1 MRHPDLDRKQ
11 FRFLARMHFWV
22 MFFAFILYVCF
33 GFALGPDFFK
43 RDIIARLHVFADDII
58 SVTATVLSD
67 PAKPVVTATPSC
79 VSGVPRITLDW
90 ANDTGTTTWD
100 IDRNG
105 LPLST
110 GVVLSQY
117 TDTSV
122 TANTTYSYVVTAYG
136 PMSPGSDISDPVS
149 VTTADCQGILPPAT
163 VLIERVG
170 AVHVAVNR
178 SNVSMDRQRPQI
190 TGTTNIPN
198 AIVDISLTRP
208 QIEARFTANANGYF
222 SWIPPIDLENG
233 NHILS
238 VTVIDPSDAGRTSR
252 DGFTFRTEDGTDSG
266 SESRGG
272 TSRDTTERQNT
283 PITDQSTI
291 DFTVKI
297 NNGAQFVFQGDE
309 VNVTI
314 LSQQGSFPIGTVFRF
329 FVVDA
334 SGKEVLRLSEA
345 AIEFSSQTTLSLIQR
360 MPLSLNPG
368 VYRIRADAYRRDI
381 IVSRDVRFEIRAWPL
396 VSFGGGTEVTYPEAA
411 SFIGTIFLVLF
422 SLFIFLL
429 LFLVREYWLYLHH
442 LRLVSE
448 RHLDRL
454 GFISTKRKGVVR

>member
-1 MRHPDLDRKQ
+1 MRHPDRKH
-11 FRFLARMHFWV
+11 FRLLARMHFWV
-22 MFFAFILYVCF
+22 MFFAFILYLCF

-43 RDIIARLHVFADDII
+43 RDILERLHVFADDII
-58 SVTATVLSD
+58 SVTATVLSG
-67 PAKPVVTATPSC
+67 PAKPVVTAIPVC
-79 VSGVPRITLDW
+79 VSGVPHIVLDW
-90 ANDTGTTTWD
+90 GNDTGTITWD

-136 PMSPGSDISDPVS
+136 PMAPGSNISDPVS
-149 VTTADCQGILPPAT
+149 VTASDCQGILPPAT
-163 VLIERVG
+163 VVIERLGVTN
-170 AVHVAVNR
+170 VAVNR
-178 SNVSMDRQRPQI
+178 SNISMDRQRPQV

-198 AIVDISLTRP
+198 AVVDISMNRP
-208 QIEARFTANANGYF
+208 QIEARFAANANGYF

-252 DGFTFRTEDGTDSG
+252 DGFTFRTEDGVDSG
-266 SESRGG
+266 SESRGS
-272 TSRDTTERQNT
+272 TSVDTTGIQKA
-283 PITDQSTI
+283 STADESTM

-309 VNVTI
+309 VNVGI
-314 LSQQGSFPIGTVFRF
+314 LSQQGVFPIGTVFRL

-345 AIEFSSQTTLSLIQR
+345 TIELSSQTALSLMQR
-360 MPLSLNPG
+360 IPLSLNPG
-368 VYRIRADAYRRDI
+368 VYRIRVDAYRRDT
-381 IVSRDVRFEIRAWPL
+381 IVSRDVRLEIRAWPL

-411 SFIGTIFLVLF
+411 SFIGSIFFIFL
-422 SLFIFLL
+422 SLFILFLL
-429 LFLVREYWLYLHH
+429 FFVREYWLYLHH

-454 GFISTKRKGVVR
+454 GFISPKRKGVVR